1 MCAGLWLTDHI
12 ECAFCGTVAVVFATL
27 NVSIAATGTGFL
39 SFPFA
44 FQQAGYVLG
53 TAMCVGTSVL
63 CAYSL
68 TIIASCARQHN
79 ASSYQGL
86 VKAMFGEWARQ
97 CVQWLVIVF
106 NYTGNIASLQVIS
119 SQAAPLL
126 AIWFP
131 SQLAGSSPRCVKKRD
146 SGAFCLCVLGIEPL
160 RPLRPSDPPPPPP
173 GLFYLVTV

>member
-1 MCAGLWLTDHI
+1 MGCQSARATCTERRLTDYV
-12 ECAFCGTVAVVFATL
+12 EFACCVTVVVVFATL

-68 TIIASCARQHN
+68 TIIASCARLHN
-79 ASSYQGL
+79 ANSYQEL

-97 CVQWLVIVF
+97 CVQWLVILF

-131 SQLAGSSPRCVKKRD
+131 SQLAGSSPR
-146 SGAFCLCVLGIEPL
+146 
-160 RPLRPSDPPPPPP
+160 
-173 GLFYLVTV
+173 